1 MTLEGAQVRSPE
13 VGNIII
19 AAPDRD
25 VRDINKLSIL
35 ADLIWRV
42 ADVKHIGG
50 TPTEMR
56 NSLPRNT

>member
-1 MTLEGAQVRSPE
+1 MTLEGTQVRSPE

-19 AAPDRD
+19 AAPHRD
-25 VRDINKLSIL
+25 VQEINKLNNL